1 MKATFD
7 LNFRFIPSFLISW
20 IHINMETKRSC
31 QSTASLCL
39 LVIQISLL
47 ETKPKHKSRLHCI
60 DINADLCIYNYTKN
74 YPIPDC
80 GGGALY
86 FYV

>member
-1 MKATFD
+1 MDTHKHGNKEK
-7 LNFRFIPSFLISW
+7 LPINSF
-20 IHINMETKRSC
+20 
-31 QSTASLCL
+31 SLFTCK
-39 LVIQISLL
+39 IQISLL
-47 ETKPKHKSRLHCI
+47 ETKPKYKSRLHCI